1 MLAVIGGSGLY
12 SLEGLAVDDHRLIE
26 TEHGSPS
33 GEVVTGSFGGS
44 QLAFIA
50 RHGADHSIAPHQVNY
65 RANLKA
71 LESVGATRILGV
83 STVGGISPGCVPGA
97 LVVPDQ
103 IIDYTWGREHTFNP
117 PGVAVNH
124 EDFTWPYAPGWR
136 QEVLMEL
143 SLASIEPELIVDGG
157 TLGVTQ
163 GPRLETAAEVTKL
176 AQDGCGLVG
185 MTGMPEAILAREL
198 GIDYAA
204 VCPVVNR
211 AAGLDGVSLD
221 VDAMGDVL
229 REALTPLQGLI
240 AGLA

>member
-12 SLEGLAVDDHRLIE
+12 SLEGLAVDDRRLVK
-26 TEHGSPS
+26 TEFGAPS
-33 GEVVTGSFGGS
+33 GEVVTGRFGADP
-44 QLAFIA
+44 LVFIA
-50 RHGADHSIAPHQVNY
+50 RHGDDHSIAPHQVNY

-71 LESVGATRILGV
+71 LEAAGTTRILAIG
-83 STVGGISPGCVPGA
+83 TVGGIAPECVPGA
-97 LVVPDQ
+97 LAVPDQ

-136 QEVLMEL
+136 HKILDALGQ
-143 SLASIEPELIVDGG
+143 SGIEPDLIVDGG
-157 TLGVTQ
+157 TMGVTQ

-176 AQDGCGLVG
+176 ARDGCDLVG
-185 MTGMPEAILAREL
+185 MTGMPEAVLAREL

-211 AAGLDGVSLD
+211 AAGLKGASLD
-221 VDAMGDVL
+221 VNAMGEVL
-229 REALTPLQGLI
+229 KAALEPLTGLF
-240 AGLA
+240 ARLA